1 MMKGITKECKA
12 NYFCFAFDD
21 KSKVKIVLFKVK
33 EINKILIIIW
43 IRRYI

>member
-1 MMKGITKECKA
+1 MMEGIIKECKA

-33 EINKILIIIW
+33 EINKTLIIW